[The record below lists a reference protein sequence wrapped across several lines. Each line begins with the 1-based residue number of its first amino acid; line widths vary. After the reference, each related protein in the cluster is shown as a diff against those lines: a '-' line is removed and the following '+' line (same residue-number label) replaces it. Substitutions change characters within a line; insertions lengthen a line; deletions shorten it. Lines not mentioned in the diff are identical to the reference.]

1 MASRS
6 YDNFDLLIETTSP
19 DQFRARV
26 TGCPIG
32 DGASCNFVL
41 PLDPTQR
48 ENLLLKLDPGRGG
61 MRRVATPH
69 TQAAMDLG
77 GALFDSVFSDE
88 VLLAW
93 SRSQDA
99 SRAAGHGLRL
109 RLRLT
114 DAPSIA
120 GLPWEMLYDKRN
132 NVFFAQSERTPLV
145 RYLDV
150 DNPPRPLQVS
160 GPLKILAIISS
171 PNDLP
176 ALDVEREW
184 AALRDVLAEKQ
195 AAGLVQIDRLPSAS
209 LAELQKWL
217 RRNDVHVL
225 HFVGHGDFDENLND
239 GVLMFTDSY
248 GRGAPVSS
256 AVLGAHVR
264 DHDPLRL
271 VLLNACQTARVDTS
285 DPYSGMAQGL
295 IQQEAAAVVAMQF
308 PISDGAAIVFTGE
321 FYGALA
327 DGEPVDQ
334 AVTSARKALLADY
347 EAEWATPVLFLRS
360 ADGHI
365 FDRVA
370 APVPVAPP
378 PAPVPKPEPEPTPEP
393 ELEPEPEPTPK
404 PTPEPEPEPPQP
416 EPDPEPL
423 LRQFVQQPP
432 PPKPPEP
439 QPPLVARPQ
448 PPVVPRPRPP
458 DPSHRARWLLGAGA
472 VLVLAAGSA
481 YGISKLTHH
490 DKTFGRQ
497 VEASRLTKQIS
508 IDGNGREWSGVP
520 SIKSDNV
527 VAPRGGTPTATATW
541 HLGWT
546 DEALFLF
553 VEVTDPVLTQTH
565 AGRPNLLWQGDG
577 VNMEF
582 GKDPAK
588 VAPNSQLPG
597 TDIHLLLGPTKQG
610 QALVAQNVPRGT
622 VFADGPPPAGVE
634 AATELSGDGYT
645 IEAKVPWS
653 VFHVDNPARGTV
665 FGMNL
670 NVSDANSSGDHLGEL
685 KMMASNNPDRLSNSA
700 QFRTKWGTLKLT

>member
-32 DGASCNFVL
+32 DGASSNFVL

-61 MRRVATPH
+61 MRRVATPR

-132 NVFFAQSERTPLV
+132 NVFLAQSERTPLV

-248 GRGAPVSS
+248 GRGTPVTS

-321 FYGALA
+321 FYSALA

-360 ADGHI
+360 ADGHV

-378 PAPVPKPEPEPTPEP
+378 PEPEPAPPPPEPKPEPQPEP
-393 ELEPEPEPTPK
+393 EL
-404 PTPEPEPEPPQP
+404 
-416 EPDPEPL
+416 L
-423 LRQFVQQPP
+423 IRQFVQPP
-432 PPKPPEP
+432 PPKPPPEP
-439 QPPLVARPQ
+439 P
-448 PPVVPRPRPP
+448 PPVVPRPQPP
-458 DPSHRARWLLGAGA
+458 EPSHRARWLIAAGA

-481 YGISKLTHH
+481 YGISKLTRH
-490 DKTFGRQ
+490 DKTFGSH

-527 VAPRGGTPTATATW
+527 VAPKGGARSATATW

-597 TDIHLLLGPTKQG
+597 TDIHLLFGPTKQG

-622 VFADGPPPAGVE
+622 VFADGSPPAGVE

-670 NVSDANSSGDHLGEL
+670 NVSDANSSGDHIGEL
-685 KMMASNNPDRLSNSA
+685 KMMASNNPDRLGNSA